1 MDVKEKA
8 EPGRVGSSPEGGSSG
23 VRDGEVLSGS
33 QESSK
38 KVEAPNAVGVE
49 DWNEE
54 DFILSIEYF
63 AKDCNLPNEGMMPGD
78 IPKTLERHRNQ
89 LRSSK
94 SRREPKPIGP
104 PILRVHRVYKP
115 PPNLSLEPGETEE
128 RAPSPVDRNLKG
140 ATTIDAKQEAPAAAE
155 EGISSEPSE
164 VKPEVLLRGSSSR
177 TSCLPVYVELKDD
190 IAARENSIK
199 DIHANISSDTEALE
213 VLRSSTKSAAESIA
227 LSVGTYKTDKE
238 DMNLLQSLEAEEEDL
253 NLSLSEVLTKIEECS
268 ARLLQSQTE
277 MKLSRSKLEELK
289 MELERAELK
298 VDNAQVVLRK
308 EEALLAFQKEEL
320 RCLQPFAESSV
331 APLIPRWIPTATE
344 VGVEHTILTSAAATK
359 VRGISPC
366 STILS
371 EREEDLRDLDV
382 SLVDTSP
389 VPRTRSKSGK
399 RNLPKGD
406 SVRKVR
412 TRSQRPR
419 NRIEVC
425 QLAPSESMAGDTQSR
440 FLGILDIT
448 KCWGP
453 SEGQLTYAGC
463 GRLLRDGRPCGLGLR
478 ARKTKES
485 AACSA
490 NSQSGVVGSQISS
503 QMGTPV
509 NKSRDRAGHICS
521 QSGEEVQLFHFFI
534 ETAEPRHELEV
545 WERAGQ
551 ELLKMTGQEFFEKY
565 GRDRHSLH
573 KFVSTHLA
581 STPSGYHSHWETID

>member
-1 MDVKEKA
+1 MTKWALVLLARFELVLINDT
-8 EPGRVGSSPEGGSSG
+8 SEGGSSG

-63 AKDCNLPNEGMMPGD
+63 AKDCNLPNEGMMPSD
-78 IPKTLERHRNQ
+78 IPKTLVSDEDIEKCFGPRSGNKGRNG
-89 LRSSK
+89 
-94 SRREPKPIGP
+94 PK
-104 PILRVHRVYKP
+104 
-115 PPNLSLEPGETEE
+115 
-128 RAPSPVDRNLKG
+128 LKNCTG
-140 ATTIDAKQEAPAAAE
+140 
-155 EGISSEPSE
+155 
-164 VKPEVLLRGSSSR
+164 
-177 TSCLPVYVELKDD
+177 LPQ
-190 IAARENSIK
+190 S
-199 DIHANISSDTEALE
+199 EALHLFQ
-213 VLRSSTKSAAESIA
+213 VIDGHDKPVNGTLESIA
-227 LSVGTYKTDKE
+227 LSVGTYKTDKEVLGKLETERTELAARKQSLETRLEDGGFDDKNPE

-253 NLSLSEVLTKIEECS
+253 NLSLSELLTKIEECS

-277 MKLSRSKLEELK
+277 MKLSRSKHEELK

-298 VDNAQVVLRK
+298 VDDAQVVLRK

-320 RCLQPFAESSV
+320 RCLQPFAKSSV

-344 VGVEHTILTSAAATK
+344 VGVERTILTSVAATK

-389 VPRTRSKSGK
+389 VSRTRSKSRK

-406 SVRKVR
+406 SVRKCCAKLILL
-412 TRSQRPR
+412 PR
-419 NRIEVC
+419 L
-425 QLAPSESMAGDTQSR
+425 QMAGDTQSR

-478 ARKTKES
+478 ARKTKEN

-490 NSQSGVVGSQISS
+490 NSQSGAIGSQISS
-503 QMGTPV
+503 QMGTLV

-521 QSGEEVQLFHFFI
+521 QIGEEVQLFHFFI

-545 WERAGQ
+545 WKRAGQ
-551 ELLKMTGQEFFEKY
+551 ELLKMTGHEFFEKY
-565 GRDRHSLH
+565 GSDRHSLH
-573 KFVSTHLA
+573 KFVLTHLA
-581 STPSGYHSHWETID
+581 STPWAITVIGKPSTEGYLRVLSCSRAGITSPIRSCFLVNPPQPHVGIVQIASDSPHPAYGGSGYIV

>member
-1 MDVKEKA
+1 MDGKVKA

-38 KVEAPNAVGVE
+38 KIETPNAVVVE

-78 IPKTLERHRNQ
+78 IRKTLVSDEDIEKCFGPRSGNNGRNGPKLNNCTGLPQSEERHRNQ

-94 SRREPKPIGP
+94 SRRESKPIGP

-115 PPNLSLEPGETEE
+115 PPNLSLEPGKTDE

-140 ATTIDAKQEAPAAAE
+140 AATIDGEQEAPAAAE
-155 EGISSEPSE
+155 DGISSEPSE
-164 VKPEVLLRGSSSR
+164 VKPEVRLRGSSSG

-199 DIHANISSDTEALE
+199 TIHANISSDTEALE

-238 DMNLLQSLEAEEEDL
+238 VLGKLETERTELAARKQSLETRLEDGGFDEENPEDMNLLQSLEAEEEDL
-253 NLSLSEVLTKIEECS
+253 NLSLSGVLTKIEECS

-277 MKLSRSKLEELK
+277 MKLSRSKQEELK

-298 VDNAQVVLRK
+298 VDNAQVVLRR

-331 APLIPRWIPTATE
+331 APLIPTATE
-344 VGVEHTILTSAAATK
+344 VGVERTILTSAAATK
-359 VRGISPC
+359 VRGFSPC

-382 SLVDTSP
+382 SLMDTSP

-406 SVRKVR
+406 SIRNVR
-412 TRSQRPR
+412 TRSHVTEAEMSTWIGTPCAHTKVVLKPLGD
-419 NRIEVC
+419 IETPEA
-425 QLAPSESMAGDTQSR
+425 LKRMGDDSR
-440 FLGILDIT
+440 FI
-448 KCWGP
+448 
-453 SEGQLTYAGC
+453 
-463 GRLLRDGRPCGLGLR
+463 
-478 ARKTKES
+478 
-485 AACSA
+485 
-490 NSQSGVVGSQISS
+490 N
-503 QMGTPV
+503 
-509 NKSRDRAGHICS
+509 
-521 QSGEEVQLFHFFI
+521 
-534 ETAEPRHELEV
+534 
-545 WERAGQ
+545 
-551 ELLKMTGQEFFEKY
+551 LK
-565 GRDRHSLH
+565 RN
-573 KFVSTHLA
+573 
-581 STPSGYHSHWETID
+581 III